1 MFFDVD
7 NVLGIKLLQWNM
19 EYDNYNGIWVI
30 EIKDETQLRIE
41 FLPPNND
48 SKKCLKKSLNSF
60 VYIVT
65 YRNQLEVALLKLDVC
80 FEIRRERFLW
90 IQQRNWNDG
99 KNLPHNANLLIN
111 IA

>member
-1 MFFDVD
+1 MD
-7 NVLGIKLLQWNM
+7 NVLGIELLQWNM

-65 YRNQLEVALLKLDVC
+65 YRINWKLLFWNWTSVLKLDVKDS
-80 FEIRRERFLW
+80 FEYNNEIETM
-90 IQQRNWNDG
+90 G
-99 KNLPHNANLLIN
+99 KTFPTMQTYL
-111 IA
+111 